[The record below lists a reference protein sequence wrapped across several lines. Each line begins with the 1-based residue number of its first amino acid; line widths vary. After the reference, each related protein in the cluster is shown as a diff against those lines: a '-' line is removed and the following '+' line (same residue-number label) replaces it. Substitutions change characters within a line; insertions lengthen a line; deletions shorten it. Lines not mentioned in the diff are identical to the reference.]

1 MHFIGWIMHWRVSLV
16 LFSFSGSIYNIL
28 WFDLLEL
35 RSHGFHV
42 WKKKAKT
49 CRRFCWFLFVSVIG
63 QRGIGDGCEWWLQT
77 QILGIE
83 SKKDTPIYNIQA
95 RWEAQADHC
104 RKARRS
110 LTELWG
116 LHCKHPRKWVPIC
129 HLWLWLCNWRELPEK
144 QNLFHC
150 MVNFILFLESL
161 SVFLSQIWVLINPKG
176 TPVSCMGNSS

>member
-1 MHFIGWIMHWRVSLV
+1 M
-16 LFSFSGSIYNIL
+16 
-28 WFDLLEL
+28 
-35 RSHGFHV
+35 

-49 CRRFCWFLFVSVIG
+49 CHRLCWFLFVSVIG
-63 QRGIGDGCEWWLQT
+63 QRSIGDGCEWWLQT

-95 RWEAQADHC
+95 RWETQADHC

-161 SVFLSQIWVLINPKG
+161 FVFYLRFGFWLIWKAHLFLAWG
-176 TPVSCMGNSS
+176 TPLRPLTSTVTFHFRAS